1 MKPELMSPAGGIN
14 SFIAAI
20 DGGADSVYLGL
31 QKFNARRP
39 AKNFDN
45 FLLKKCVTYA
55 HEKNVKVFVTINIDL
70 KSNEI
75 AEAYQMLN
83 FLVDI
88 NVDAVIVKD
97 PALIYYLAKYLKN
110 KIDIHISTQSAVS
123 SSLGVIFFRDLAVN
137 RVVLAREL
145 ELPEIRK
152 CASIQGIEIEI
163 FTEGSMCFGVSG
175 RCLASSFIGG
185 HSGNRGACAA
195 CCRIAWEDEKSKSKK
210 SYFSMKDLSLSEY
223 IKTLEKYGVAALKIE
238 GRLKNANWVKNITS
252 IYRQI
257 LDGAIDDD
265 EQSKLKNELKKYSAR
280 ETHSGHIIGHKNL
293 VGENAHWDDY
303 IKTTDDYAI
312 PDIFTDNIKIK
323 IETNEKTVVSVYLKD
338 QYSTFE
344 FKAPVLP
351 KKARPAQLS
360 EIITKIKELNK
371 NMETVVELSDNEA
384 VCSPS
389 YLNELTDKIKAEL
402 KNLEKKSEKY
412 ADLSAEL
419 NKIIYLDKTE
429 IQRPALFGSMPDKLI
444 IRSDQISFFNGNKID
459 FVKTLVIYLYKELN
473 IDLVSQ
479 ISKKYDIIFAIP
491 DVIFEKDIDF
501 ITATIDKLIK
511 TGYKKFQSNSFDG
524 MEILKKY
531 NCEKSVGLG
540 SAIMN
545 HIAPK
550 FYQEFGYSSFYAP
563 VESDVSILKSL
574 SSFVDQKI
582 ECLVYGKIPLFI
594 SRVEED
600 CYKANKFRDKYIELE
615 SYKINE
621 LYYFVTSKPLCFIG
635 EIFKKENIKFDSL
648 TADMRFFDNPYLK
661 VLDLKNNKPQIDKDY
676 SFNFFRKLV

>member
-1 MKPELMSPAGGIN
+1 
-14 SFIAAI
+14 
-20 DGGADSVYLGL
+20 
-31 QKFNARRP
+31 
-39 AKNFDN
+39 
-45 FLLKKCVTYA
+45 
-55 HEKNVKVFVTINIDL
+55 
-70 KSNEI
+70 
-75 AEAYQMLN
+75 
-83 FLVDI
+83 
-88 NVDAVIVKD
+88 
-97 PALIYYLAKYLKN
+97 
-110 KIDIHISTQSAVS
+110 
-123 SSLGVIFFRDLAVN
+123 
-137 RVVLAREL
+137 
-145 ELPEIRK
+145 
-152 CASIQGIEIEI
+152 
-163 FTEGSMCFGVSG
+163 
-175 RCLASSFIGG
+175 

-338 QYSTFE
+338 QSSKFE

-419 NKIIYLDKTE
+419 NKIIYPDKTE

-511 TGYKKFQSNSFDG
+511 AGYKKFQSNSFDG

-531 NCEKSVGLG
+531 NCEKSAGLG